1 MRKEACLYEKT
12 DNKAVNCFLCNHNCR
27 ISESEYGICRVRK
40 NEEGTL
46 YSLSYANPVACNIDP
61 IEKKPLNHFYPGSL
75 SYSIAGAGCNFK
87 CGFCQNWQIS
97 QANIDEISEAE
108 IVLPEQVVYKAK
120 ENNCLS
126 ISYTYTEPTIFFE
139 YAYDIAKLAKEEGL
153 KNVFVSN
160 GYMSLKAIDKISPY
174 LDAINI
180 DLKSFS
186 REFYRRNCSACLDP
200 VLESIKCFKKKDIW
214 VEITTLVIPNENDSE
229 KELCDIAG
237 FIASVGSEIPWHIS
251 RFHPDYKFLDYEP
264 TPIETLK
271 KAFDIA
277 KKSGLKYV
285 YLGNTSEGNDTYC
298 YHCGKLLVKRSHFI
312 SYASHIDRGSCSY
325 CSALI
330 DGLF

>member
-174 LDAINI
+174 L
-180 DLKSFS
+180 
-186 REFYRRNCSACLDP
+186 
-200 VLESIKCFKKKDIW
+200 
-214 VEITTLVIPNENDSE
+214 
-229 KELCDIAG
+229 
-237 FIASVGSEIPWHIS
+237 
-251 RFHPDYKFLDYEP
+251 
-264 TPIETLK
+264 
-271 KAFDIA
+271 
-277 KKSGLKYV
+277 
-285 YLGNTSEGNDTYC
+285 
-298 YHCGKLLVKRSHFI
+298 
-312 SYASHIDRGSCSY
+312 
-325 CSALI
+325 
-330 DGLF
+330 